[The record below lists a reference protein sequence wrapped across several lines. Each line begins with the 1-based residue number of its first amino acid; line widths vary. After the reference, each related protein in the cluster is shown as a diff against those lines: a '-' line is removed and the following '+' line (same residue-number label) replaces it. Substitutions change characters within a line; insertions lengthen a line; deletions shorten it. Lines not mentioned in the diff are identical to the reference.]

1 MICAKIAIIFKD
13 TNKYTFMKLIKI
25 DGYWIIVS
33 DEERVKGDI
42 VLGNFP
48 DNPIGII
55 TDIYGEEFTVTCFNG
70 DKVGLAQYDSFKIL
84 YSQNPE
90 HNLSSITFSDKVA
103 KKLGIIDIKQKAINY
118 ASNRRNGGGF
128 GYPSFT
134 ANCIEKGYNK
144 GYKQALSDN
153 KDKLFTANEMYEK
166 IALWFG
172 RGVLAGKERRV
183 KELIPNKDKIIQSLT
198 KQEYEVEL
206 EMEEDLEN
214 DWVGTWTSLRK
225 SKVSPAITNNSVK
238 VIKIIK

>member
-90 HNLSSITFSDKVA
+90 HNLPSITFSDEVA
-103 KKLGIIDIKQKAINY
+103 KELGIETFESKVKEEIKRKDSSRDE
-118 ASNRRNGGGF
+118 ASIYYCNGLK
-128 GYPSFT
+128 
-134 ANCIEKGYNK
+134 N
-144 GYKQALSDN
+144 ALTWFERYN
-153 KDKLFTANEMYEK
+153 KDKLFTLEQMRECFEQSRK
-166 IALWFG
+166 W
-172 RGVLAGKERRV
+172 
-183 KELIPNKDKIIQSLT
+183 DKPYYDAKFRTFEDYIQSLT
-198 KQEYEVEL
+198 KQEYDCIL
-206 EMEEDLEN
+206 EC
-214 DWVGTWTSLRK
+214 SLNGIKKEGESCTRNNNCK
-225 SKVSPAITNNSVK
+225 YPNCLITNNSVK
-238 VIKIIK
+238 VIKIYGTN